1 MEWYGLPC
9 PWSICYPERNLMRSL
24 FVFPP
29 GQISREIVQRA
40 EQCLKYK
47 LGDISINFGCFAGE
61 LDAHRNV
68 FKNDNFVNLNRDDL
82 SNFEVVAF
90 LEDEKGQAA
99 DANQVRVNFR
109 TCRIYWADGDGILRY
124 GKSQLDLIENPYRDA
139 HVFNR
144 LMGQSDGERFSIF
157 PRGYLYRILNLGPT
171 NEHGL
176 RITQDI
182 DALAS
187 RDSNHKVVTIFGGS
201 GAWSTL
207 NLYDE
212 MFTQLLQHE
221 LNFYAETQ
229 NLSLKITVLNF
240 AQPHGLILDEIN
252 TFLLWGYKC
261 QPDLVIS
268 HSGVNDF
275 SSGQVSDA
283 NLLNRDKITYQFYY
297 ESWAKI
303 LAENPD
309 IPLMSERAGQM
320 AATNL
325 PRAIIGAFI
334 ERLRQFE
341 TVVRAYK
348 ADFLHVLQ
356 PFALSK
362 RALSDYEIKR
372 LGKIASDSPYMVLT
386 QNLPFLYEK
395 FLSLRSD
402 RLVHPF
408 LDLHSEFYGFGGEST
423 LFGDYIHTLP
433 AGDKLIASM
442 YFEYLKNQVFPRWIA
457 NIQGDQ

>member
-1 MEWYGLPC
+1 
-9 PWSICYPERNLMRSL
+9 MRAL

-29 GQISREIVQRA
+29 GRVSREIVQRA
-40 EQCLKYK
+40 ELCLKYK
-47 LGDISINFGCFAGE
+47 LGDIPINFGCFAGA
-61 LDAHRNV
+61 LNGHRDV
-68 FKNDNFVNLNRDDL
+68 FRDDNFVNLNRDDL
-82 SNFEVVAF
+82 SSFEAVAF
-90 LEDEKGQAA
+90 LKDEEGQIA
-99 DANQVRVNFR
+99 DSTQVRVNFKTR
-109 TCRIYWADGDGILRY
+109 RIYWADGDGILRY
-124 GKSQLDLIENPYRDA
+124 GQSPLDLIENPHRDA
-139 HVFNR
+139 HIFNR

-157 PRGYLYRILNLGPT
+157 PGGYLYRILNLGPT

-176 RITQDI
+176 RITDDI
-182 DALAS
+182 EALAS
-187 RDSNHKVVTIFGGS
+187 RNSNHKVVAIFGGS

-207 NLYDE
+207 SLYDE

-221 LNFYAETQ
+221 LNYYAKSQ

-240 AQPHGLILDEIN
+240 AQPHGLILNEIN

-261 QPDLVIS
+261 RPDLVIS

-275 SSGQVSDA
+275 SSGQVSDT

-303 LAENPD
+303 LAENPN
-309 IPLMSERAGQM
+309 IVLMSERAGQM
-320 AATNL
+320 ASTNL

-341 TVVRAYK
+341 IVVRAYK

-362 RALSDYEIKR
+362 QALSDYEMKR
-372 LGKIASDSPYMVLT
+372 LGKVALDSPYMVLT

-395 FLSLRSD
+395 FLSVRSD
-402 RLVHPF
+402 RLVHPV
-408 LDLHSEFYGFGGEST
+408 LDLHSEFYRLGSEST

-433 AGDKLIASM
+433 AGDKLIARM
-442 YFEYLKNQVFPRWIA
+442 YFEYLKDQLFPRWIA
-457 NIQGDQ
+457 ECEGG